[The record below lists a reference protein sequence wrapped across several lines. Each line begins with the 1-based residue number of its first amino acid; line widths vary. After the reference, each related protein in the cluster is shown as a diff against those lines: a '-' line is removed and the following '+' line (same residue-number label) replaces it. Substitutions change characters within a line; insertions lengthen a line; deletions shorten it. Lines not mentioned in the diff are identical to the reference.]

1 MKKTIH
7 SENGKIIAET
17 LARLRK
23 KAKLTQRELARKL
36 KREHSFVA
44 HCELGER
51 RVDLAEFYWI
61 CKACDASPSTEASKL
76 MDTFENSNQG
86 SLPQL

>member
-1 MKKTIH
+1 MKKTIY
-7 SENGKIIAET
+7 SENGKIIADT

-23 KAKLTQRELARKL
+23 EAKLTQRDLARKL
-36 KREHSFVA
+36 EREHSFVA

-61 CKACDASPSTEASKL
+61 CKACDASPSAEASKL
-76 MDTFENSNQG
+76 MTAFER
-86 SLPQL
+86 LE

>member
-7 SENGKIIAET
+7 SENGKIIADT
-17 LARLRK
+17 LVRLRK
-23 KAKLTQRELARKL
+23 EAKLTQRNLAKKL
-36 KREHSFVA
+36 EREHSFVA

-61 CKACDASPSTEASKL
+61 CKSCNASPSTEATKL
-76 MDTFENSNQG
+76 MNAFESQPDN
-86 SLPQL
+86 